1 MVNETDMNKLA
12 RIITLFSIAAM
23 QSLGTQ
29 AQTNSTSDDVNY
41 ASFGEKISPDDAQ
54 SITHVNRSLMKQDS
68 VAVKVNGTVN
78 EVCQVK
84 GCWMTISE
92 KDVEV
97 EPLFV
102 KFKDYG
108 FFVPKDISGQEVI
121 MEGMA
126 YREITSVEE
135 LRHYAEDAGKT
146 KEEIEAINEP
156 KEELRFL
163 ASGVL
168 VKN

>member
-1 MVNETDMNKLA
+1 
-12 RIITLFSIAAM
+12 
-23 QSLGTQ
+23 
-29 AQTNSTSDDVNY
+29 
-41 ASFGEKISPDDAQ
+41 
-54 SITHVNRSLMKQDS
+54 MKQDS
-68 VAVKVNGTVN
+68 VSAKVNGMVN
-78 EVCQVK
+78 EVCQAK

-92 KDVEV
+92 KDGEA

-126 YREITSVEE
+126 FREITSVDE

-146 KEEIEAINEP
+146 KEEIEAITEP

-163 ASGVL
+163 ARGVL